1 MILSVSRRT
10 DIPAYYAAWFMNRL
24 RDGYVLTQNPMNP
37 KQISRVSLSPDVV
50 DCIVFWTKDP
60 QPMFEYLNTLDA
72 MGYPYYFQFTL
83 TPYDNRIE
91 RYLRS
96 KQEIETTFREL
107 SKRLGKNRVVW
118 RYDPILYA
126 EHIDLS
132 YHQEQLRRLCTLLE
146 GYTDMVVISFADLYR
161 KLGNPLFTAPPQ
173 AERDMLAVY
182 IGETAPQY
190 GIRPVV
196 CCEAEDYTR
205 YGIGSSS
212 CIDKARIESVIGSP
226 ICVRRDKNQRSGC
239 GCVESIDVG
248 IYHTCPNG
256 CIYCYANDSYEKARN
271 RYFRH
276 DPSSPLLY
284 GEIPPDAVIREK
296 TSVSL
301 RETQLRIL

>member
-10 DIPAYYAAWFMNRL
+10 DIPAHYASWFMNRL
-24 RDGYVLTQNPMNP
+24 QDGYVLTQNPMNP
-37 KQISRVSLSPDVV
+37 KQISRVLLSSDVV

-60 QPMFEYLNTLDA
+60 QPMFKYFNALDA
-72 MGYPYYFQFTL
+72 MGYQYYFQFTL

-91 RYLRS
+91 RYLRP
-96 KQEIETTFREL
+96 KPEIETTFREL

-126 EHIDLS
+126 EHIDFS
-132 YHQEQLRRLCTLLE
+132 YHQEQFRRLCVLLE
-146 GYTDMVVISFADLYR
+146 GYTDTVVFSFMDLYR
-161 KLGNPLFTAPPQ
+161 KLGKPLFAAPLQ
-173 AERDMLAVY
+173 AERDMLAAY

-205 YGIGSSS
+205 YGIGQSS
-212 CIDKARIESVIGSP
+212 CIEKARIESVIGCP
-226 ICVRRDKNQRSGC
+226 ISVRRDKNQRSGC
-239 GCVESIDVG
+239 GCVESIDIG

-256 CIYCYANDSYEKARN
+256 CIYCYANDCYEKAKH
-271 RYFRH
+271 RYFCH
-276 DPSSPLLY
+276 NPSSPLLY
-284 GEIPPDAVIREK
+284 GEIPSDAMIREK

-301 RETQLRIL
+301 REMQLRIL